1 MAEMIPPGGDKTASR
16 KRFIINFV
24 YFLILFGLP
33 VVLVRYAL
41 PALTAFFIAAIVVFL
56 LRPVAKFLHNKLKFN
71 YKISSMVLVLV
82 FYATIG
88 VAVAILVFEAFEWI
102 GKFVQKL
109 PDFYNDTIAPGLKSA
124 SEVIDEFISNLD
136 TDNNIDFSGTIN
148 EALNNVG
155 SALGS
160 LSTSAIKLTP
170 GIAASVSSTMI
181 GIIICVIATA
191 FGLTDYELI
200 KAFLHKQLSEK
211 HSTMLHKVAYSLGRL
226 LKKYILSYALIML
239 ITFGEIWV
247 GLMIIGVDSALAIA
261 ALIAIFDILPIV
273 GSGMVLFP
281 WAVVTLIIGNV
292 PRGIGLLILW
302 AVVIIVRNIIE
313 PKIVGNNVGMHP
325 LLTLFAMFAGNFIYG
340 GIGIILLPVFLAL
353 IQSLNNEG
361 IIHAYKPLPRSE
373 FEGSDKNVVDRFFDR
388 LGDLIFAFFKKVFIG
403 IGRFF
408 KKIFGRKKPK
418 KDKKAKDAIPESAT
432 PAEPAEF
439 ENAEESAESDKA
451 EEPAESAEFET
462 SAEKESVGNKNE

>member
-1 MAEMIPPGGDKTASR
+1 MADMLPPEGDKTASR

-24 YFLILFGLP
+24 YFLILFGLS

-41 PALTAFFIAAIVVFL
+41 PALTAFFIAGIVVFL

-88 VAVAILVFEAFEWI
+88 VAVAVLVFEAVEWVVE
-102 GKFVQKL
+102 FVKKL
-109 PDFYNDTIAPGLKSA
+109 PDFYVDTIQPGLQSA
-124 SEVIDEFISNLD
+124 SAKIDEFISTFD
-136 TDNNIDFSGTIN
+136 TDGSIDFYGTFN
-148 EALNNVG
+148 EALNSVG

-170 GIAASVSSTMI
+170 GIAVSVSSGMI
-181 GIIICVIATA
+181 GVIICIIATA

-200 KAFLHKQLSEK
+200 KAFLHRQLSEK
-211 HSTMLHKVAYSLGRL
+211 RSAMVHNVAYSLGRL
-226 LKKYILSYALIML
+226 LKKYVLSYALIML

-247 GLMIIGVDSALAIA
+247 GLMIIGVDGALAIS
-261 ALIAIFDILPIV
+261 ALIAVFDILPIV

-281 WAVVTLIIGNV
+281 WAVVTLILGDV
-292 PRGIGLLILW
+292 PTGIGLLILW
-302 AVVIIVRNIIE
+302 AIVIIVRNIIE

-373 FEGSDKNVVDRFFDR
+373 FEGGDKNIVDRFFDR
-388 LGDLIFAFFKKVFIG
+388 LGDLIFAFFKKVFIA

-408 KKIFGRKKPK
+408 KKKFGRKKPK
-418 KDKKAKDAIPESAT
+418 KDKKAKDAIAESAENAEPADSEAEAEPADPGK

-439 ENAEESAESDKA
+439 ET
-451 EEPAESAEFET
+451 PAEN
-462 SAEKESVGNKNE
+462 ESVKNDNE